1 MTHQLYIFD
10 TWVEYIQLQAKIVS
24 WVGAMKT
31 KTQQRLIK
39 FLVEELAVPGDSI
52 KLTLRHSQENPTVL
66 PMVLWK
72 YGLINLRQL
81 EKIWDWAENV

>member
-10 TWVEYIQLQAKIVS
+10 TWVEYIQLQVKIVS

-39 FLVEELAVPGDSI
+39 FLVEELAVPGDSV
-52 KLTLRHSQENPTVL
+52 KLALRHSQENPTVL